1 VTSKSR
7 DTPIQQVLMTI
18 PSRFNPRPS
27 RFNPRGFTLPPV
39 LRATPKRRRSWA

>member
-18 PSRFNPRPS
+18 PS